1 MHSYHSG
8 SLLLVNRRAEST
20 RNSPMTPTP
29 FTAHIGTADGAA
41 GRLEDVPEGNA
52 FRFTFNTGPCGME
65 PEMSSTHLLLSQTQA
80 EAKLRSAE
88 RSSCQAGPSSLVSRI
103 DQNYLPAKGKG
114 EDRTVISSLTKQN
127 MIALARVKSHAVWE
141 EWTRMKRGSNDSAD
155 GAGESGDAGAHEQ
168 RGAVILASVFDG
180 HGGSPALVDVAEK
193 TFHQC
198 VAWTLG
204 QVFKG
209 GSVVDERSAEDH
221 SASRLGGAN
230 NGNTSKAD
238 GAIVQA
244 LIEA

>member
-1 MHSYHSG
+1 
-8 SLLLVNRRAEST
+8 
-20 RNSPMTPTP
+20 MTPTS
-29 FTAHIGTADGAA
+29 FIAHTGTADGAA

-52 FRFTFNTGPCGME
+52 FRFTFNMGPCGMG
-65 PEMSSTHLLLSQTQA
+65 PEMSSTHLLLSQNQA
-80 EAKLRSAE
+80 EAKLRSE
-88 RSSCQAGPSSLVSRI
+88 GRSTRQAGTGSFVSRI
-103 DQNYLPAKGKG
+103 DQNYLPASGKG
-114 EDRTVISSLTKQN
+114 EDRTVISSLTKEN
-127 MIALARVKSHAVWE
+127 VIALARVESHAVWE
-141 EWTRMKRGSNDSAD
+141 EWARMKRGSND
-155 GAGESGDAGAHEQ
+155 GGEETGESGDSGAHEQ